1 MFEDLF
7 DDILDEK
14 KEEEVIQENNAN
26 KIFDL
31 FKEDEVADEIW
42 STNRIRDNEVW
53 STDEVWEVSN

>member
-14 KEEEVIQENNAN
+14 KEEVIQENNAN